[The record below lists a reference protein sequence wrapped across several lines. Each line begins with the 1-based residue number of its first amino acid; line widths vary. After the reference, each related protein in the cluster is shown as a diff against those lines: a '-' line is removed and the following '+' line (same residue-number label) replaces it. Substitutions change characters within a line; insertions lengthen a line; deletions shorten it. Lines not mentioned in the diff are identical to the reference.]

1 MSPDGST
8 IAAAHLDDVVRLWD
22 ADGGVR
28 RLELRGHDEEW
39 ECLMRGQGWGLA
51 AGDVEDD
58 TEGVV
63 DIDRAAGP

>member
-1 MSPDGST
+1 
-8 IAAAHLDDVVRLWD
+8 
-22 ADGGVR
+22 
-28 RLELRGHDEEW
+28 
-39 ECLMRGQGWGLA
+39 MRGQGWGLA